1 MPYLLDKSDIMNED
15 FDIHDLINNMD
26 KYMNEYNI
34 YKIDNCLYTFLLC
47 CYDHYFEWKDEI
59 EFLLNNIDILFVHDL
74 YRTISCLLIIEEKE
88 MQKYI
93 IDDNKLEIFYNML
106 SSIIF
111 NYKLLET
118 LNIHFTDLFKY
129 IINKYNSKDFCKD
142 TLVMS
147 LYSLLELNKED
158 LNINEEFIDNINDDY
173 IKLIIYVKYDKLD
186 TKQRFL
192 KICNI
197 ISKYKNIYDI
207 YDGCY
212 SNISNLLINIIKNL
226 TLDIKE
232 PKIYIINNNYD
243 IIKYINI
250 HDYDVILDKEHIDA
264 SIIAQKY
271 VNFILNDFIKDG
283 LFIDEFI
290 FDIDSYISGYIMC
303 ERKTHDMIICDKIVY
318 DIRYN
323 ILLYIFDILN
333 NYINEH
339 ELTTNRMLY
348 NEHGFISKIIG
359 YFMHNNI
366 FDIYVYFNNYDYC
379 EKYFKLMEDIEVII
393 PNNYIHEFKRMMKRQ
408 TERYLKKYIKM
419 QSDTI
424 KQEVIRI

>member
-47 CYDHYFEWKDEI
+47 CYDHYFEWNDEI
-59 EFLLNNIDILFVHDL
+59 EFLLNNIDILFEHNL
-74 YRTISCLLIIEEKE
+74 YRTIACLLIIEEKE
-88 MQKYI
+88 MEKYI
-93 IDDNKLEIFYNML
+93 NDDNKLEIFYNML
-106 SSIIF
+106 SCIIF
-111 NYKLLET
+111 NYKSLET

-147 LYSLLELNKED
+147 LYYLLELDKGD
-158 LNINEEFIDNINDDY
+158 LNINEEFADNINDDY
-173 IKLIIYVKYDKLD
+173 IKLIIYIKYNKLD
-186 TKQRFL
+186 IKQRFL
-192 KICNI
+192 KICYI

-207 YDGCY
+207 YNGCY
-212 SNISNLLINIIKNL
+212 SNISNLLINSIKNL
-226 TLDIKE
+226 TLNVKE
-232 PKIYIINNNYD
+232 SKIYIINNNYD
-243 IIKYINI
+243 MIKYVNV
-250 HDYDVILDKEHIDA
+250 HDFDVILDKEHINTN
-264 SIIAQKY
+264 IIAQKY
-271 VNFILNDFIKDG
+271 VNFILNDFIKDD
-283 LFIDEFI
+283 LFVDEFI
-290 FDIDSYISGYIMC
+290 FDIANYISGYIMC
-303 ERKTHDMIICDKIVY
+303 ERKTHDKIVY

-339 ELTTNRMLY
+339 ELIKNRMLY
-348 NEHGFISKIIG
+348 NEHVFISKIIE

-393 PNNYIHEFKRMMKRQ
+393 PNNRIYEFKRMIKRQ
-408 TERYLKKYIKM
+408 KQRYLKELHKIY
-419 QSDTI
+419 SDTV
-424 KQEVIRI
+424 KQKVIRI